1 MARKA
6 THETPVSGIAPSSLQ
21 GLRGRASHHPDL
33 GGARAQIV
41 DQIGREIVSGAYP
54 PGTRLPDEGSMLQ
67 RYSVSR
73 TALRE
78 AYSKLAAKGLIAARP
93 KVGTSV
99 RPQSAWNML
108 DPEVLSWHLQTMPAG
123 GMTSD
128 LYTLRRMLEP
138 PAAALAATTHDA
150 EALRAIKNAY
160 ADMRARAGSEVDLI
174 DADLRFHIAILS
186 ATRNHFIGAFSALI
200 HAAMVSTFSIS
211 WRGAGGIREERLQQ
225 HGDVLEAIEW
235 RDADLAR
242 SRMEKLLDDSME
254 DVRGAIDLAESSSG
268 KRPAGRRTG

>member
-6 THETPVSGIAPSSLQ
+6 AHDTAVPGMVAASIRDP
-21 GLRGRASHHPDL
+21 RGRTSRHPDIN
-33 GGARAQIV
+33 GMRAQVV
-41 DQIGREIVSGAYP
+41 DKIGREIVSGAYAA
-54 PGTRLPDEGSMLQ
+54 GSRLPDEGNMLQ
-67 RYSVSR
+67 RYAISR

-123 GMTSD
+123 GMAND

-150 EALRAIKNAY
+150 HALSAIKSAY
-160 ADMRARAGSEVDLI
+160 ADMRARSGSEVELI

-225 HGDVLEAIEW
+225 HGDVLEAIER

-242 SRMEKLLDDSME
+242 SRMEKLLDESM
-254 DVRGAIDLAESSSG
+254 DDLRGAIDVAESASD
-268 KRPAGRRTG
+268 KRAS